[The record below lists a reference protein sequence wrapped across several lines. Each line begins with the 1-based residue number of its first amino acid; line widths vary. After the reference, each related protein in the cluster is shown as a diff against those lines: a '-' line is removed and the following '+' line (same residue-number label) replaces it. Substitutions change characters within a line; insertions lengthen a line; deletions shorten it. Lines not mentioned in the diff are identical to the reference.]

1 MEQDNDRATL
11 LKRLK
16 EERSYSAYASFGRFA
31 RQMKN
36 TDQSQL
42 RIAVLR
48 NVTVEPLI
56 PIIEGEAALLGLS
69 ADVYV
74 GDYDVIASDVFD
86 PESVFYRH
94 SPDIIILFQWLEGLA
109 PSLNDALMSL
119 SGDAITSQIKQ
130 VIDTLETQITA
141 IREHSDAPILI
152 NNFPRIYRPTLG
164 ILEAQLGTPGS
175 RCLEQ
180 LNSDLMA
187 LVQSSSNVFCLDLA
201 LIYARIG
208 ASEAFDD
215 RHWAMA
221 RIPFGKKALVPVG
234 MEYGRFIRALNGKS
248 RKCLVLDCDGTLWGG
263 IVGEYGIDGIKLG
276 PDFPGNSF
284 VMFQKEVLNLYHRGI
299 LLAICSKNNE
309 EDVLDVLRNHPNM
322 ILKEEHF
329 AAMRINWSDKAEN
342 ILSIADELNVGVDS
356 LVFID
361 DTDFE
366 CNRVREAL
374 PDVEVM
380 HLKDQPS
387 SYRRQLSDAG
397 LFDSLIY
404 SAEDRKR
411 TATFKAE
418 IERQSIQ
425 KTASSLENYLMN
437 LEIRAK
443 IALAEG
449 AQISRISQ
457 LTQKTNQFNLTTH
470 RYTESD
476 IRALCEDTSSGVL
489 YLWFADKL
497 SEFGIVAIAIIKI
510 EGHKAII
517 DTFLMSCRALGRELE
532 KALLSSVMTYAWD
545 NGCTTLIGLYK
556 KTKRNHQ
563 VADFYE
569 KNLFQ
574 LVRDSED
581 KSEWCYAIANSEAP
595 ELTLPS
601 WIKLTADF

>member
-1 MEQDNDRATL
+1 MEQDTDHVAL

-16 EERSYSAYASFGRFA
+16 EERSYSAYTSFAGLA
-31 RQMKN
+31 RQIKN
-36 TDQSQL
+36 TQQDQL

-56 PIIEGEAALLGLS
+56 PVIEGEAALLDLP

-74 GDYDVIASDVFD
+74 GDYDAIASDVFD
-86 PESVFYRH
+86 RESAFYRH
-94 SPDIIILFQWLEGLA
+94 NPDIVILFQWLEGLA
-109 PSLNDALMSL
+109 PALNDALMAL
-119 SGDAITSQIKQ
+119 SGDAITAQIKQ
-130 VIDTLETQITA
+130 VIDTLEAQITA
-141 IREHSDAPILI
+141 IREHCDAPILI
-152 NNFPRIYRPTLG
+152 NNFPQIYRSTLG
-164 ILEAQLGTPGS
+164 ILEAQGKTPGAY
-175 RCLEQ
+175 CLEQ
-180 LNSDLMA
+180 LNADLLS
-187 LVQSSSNVFCLDLA
+187 LVHNADNVFCLDLA
-201 LIYARIG
+201 SIYARLG
-208 ASEAFDD
+208 SAEAFDE

-221 RIPFGKKALVPVG
+221 RTPFGKKALVPVG
-234 MEYGRFIRALNGKS
+234 MEYGRFMRALNGKS
-248 RKCLVLDCDGTLWGG
+248 RKCLILDCDGTLWGG
-263 IVGEYGIDGIKLG
+263 IVGEDGIDGIKLG

-284 VMFQKEVLNLYHRGI
+284 MMFQKEVLNLYHRGV

-309 EDVLDVLRNHPNM
+309 ADVLDILRNHPDM
-322 ILKEEHF
+322 VLKEEHF
-329 AAMRINWSDKAEN
+329 AAMRINWTDKAEN

-374 PDVEVM
+374 PDIEVI

-387 SYRRQLSDAG
+387 SYRRQLCDAG

-411 TATFKAE
+411 TATFKADKQ
-418 IERQSIQ
+418 RKSIQ
-425 KTASSLENYLMN
+425 KTASSLEDYLLN
-437 LEIRAK
+437 LEIKAK

-449 AQISRISQ
+449 AQIPRVSQ
-457 LTQKTNQFNLTTH
+457 LTQKTNQFNLTTQ

-476 IRALCEDTSSGVL
+476 IRALCEDTCSGVL

-497 SEFGIVAIAIIKI
+497 SEFGIVAVAVVKV

-532 KALLSSVMTYAWD
+532 KALLCSVIAYARD
-545 NGCTTLIGLYK
+545 HGCTTLVGLYK
-556 KTKRNHQ
+556 KTKKNHQ

-569 KNLFQ
+569 KHMFQ
-574 LVRDSED
+574 RVRDSED
-581 KSEWCYAIANSEAP
+581 ETEWCYTIADTEAP
-595 ELTLPS
+595 GLIPPS
-601 WIKLTADF
+601 WIELTDDF